1 MKPFNNN
8 NIANKNT
15 TNIAIKNNNN
25 IYKKNIENNDKK
37 LNVMKNKNLE
47 GLNKIN
53 SNLIL
58 FKILNLVKDDV
69 KYKLFRHC
77 KKFQNKCGYAL
88 IDYQIK
94 GLERIGFKLCNYLSG
109 YIDKK
114 YGPHP
119 YYIPRDKLEQNNYG
133 LSFKKDSLKNDFL
146 LHLKRFKITSI
157 NNYIVNYFKKYKE
170 NKKDDSHLYI
180 DIFCPFFELLSVQEY
195 FSDLFTILI
204 DIIFIE
210 KNNIIN
216 EYISAFDKLNKLKN
230 NYSILFKFNKINDF
244 NFFRKCINLNKV
256 KELTFYIKPTEDEKN
271 PQYEDIVE
279 TKDGSKYINC
289 IKYKC
294 DPIKNL
300 NDKSNLLFKEITS
313 GKNNLFNNLLFLK
326 LSFSPYYPGNDFH
339 LEQNLNNFKV
349 LRHLELRGFHLKEK
363 TFELKIN
370 SIKIF
375 KMIKCR
381 GITLSENV
389 CSNLKELFIFKSELA
404 YRDSPYKFP
413 NLEKL
418 QFYYYLNDN
427 NFKNNRD
434 YIPIFNEYI
443 DFNSLCKLKI
453 LNSEA
458 DDFLKLKNDTL
469 ESLTLFSSDFRN
481 TKEKE
486 KKIIEKIISMKS
498 LKEVC
503 LSLKILNDDLID
515 IPGENSSLQ
524 KLEIYWDIKQPDCN
538 IFNLQKKF
546 PNITNFSFTINP
558 WNSFDINLR
567 IEENKNCKINSLSLY
582 GSHTNLKLYCSPFEK
597 LVEFDLLMNINDNK
611 INGIKESLPFM
622 HKNSNVIFR
631 SMTSFKFKVG
641 KLDYVLLDNIIDNL
655 KKMPNLK
662 TLELRC
668 ETQVD
673 KKIYDKINIILSSM
687 KLININIRIDIW
699 DMLMKIKDK
708 IINFFSK
715 DGIVIRK

>member
-1 MKPFNNN
+1 M
-8 NIANKNT
+8 
-15 TNIAIKNNNN
+15 
-25 IYKKNIENNDKK
+25 
-37 LNVMKNKNLE
+37 
-47 GLNKIN
+47 
-53 SNLIL
+53 
-58 FKILNLVKDDV
+58 
-69 KYKLFRHC
+69 
-77 KKFQNKCGYAL
+77 
-88 IDYQIK
+88 
-94 GLERIGFKLCNYLSG
+94 ERIGFKLCNYLSG

-119 YYIPRDKLEQNNYG
+119 YYIPIDKEEQNNYG

-204 DIIFIE
+204 DITFIE

-230 NYSILFKFNKINDF
+230 NYSILFKSNKINDF

-389 CSNLKELFIFKSELA
+389 CTNLKELFIFKSELA
-404 YRDSPYKFP
+404 YRDSQYKFP

-434 YIPIFNEYI
+434 YIPIFNEFI

-458 DDFLKLKNDTL
+458 DDFLKLKNNTL

-503 LSLKILNDDLID
+503 LSLKILNDDIID

-546 PNITNFSFTINP
+546 PNTTNFSFTINP

-582 GSHTNLKLYCSPFEK
+582 STHTNLKLYCSPFEK

-699 DMLMKIKDK
+699 DKLMEIKDK